1 MIGLWTGFVM
11 GLLGSF
17 HCVGMCGAIALSI
30 PMDLSTRLAL
40 IRDAVLY
47 NAGRVITYALIG
59 VLLGYFGETFFKS
72 GYQQWIAFE
81 LGILIVI
88 IYFLPSTLGNKFSRW
103 LGLSYLTMFI
113 RKGFSWLL
121 NRPSPTTFI
130 LIGMLNGLLPCGFVY
145 MAGAAA
151 ILANSI
157 TGGVLHMAGF
167 GLGTIPMMLATAV
180 SSQFI
185 SIKVRNA
192 IKGIRPYLA
201 VLLATLLILR
211 GLGLD
216 IPYISPKLPDPN
228 NKEAVYCHPMK

>member
-1 MIGLWTGFVM
+1 M

>member
-1 MIGLWTGFVM
+1 MIGLWSGFLM

-47 NAGRVITYALIG
+47 NSGRVITYTLIG

-88 IYFLPSTLGNKFSRW
+88 VYFLPGTLGSKFSRW
-103 LGLSYLTMFI
+103 LGLSYLTDFI
-113 RKGFSWLL
+113 KKGFSWLL
-121 NRPSPTTFI
+121 HRPSPATFV
-130 LIGMLNGLLPCGFVY
+130 LIGMLNGLLPCGFIY
-145 MAGAAA
+145 MAGATA
-151 ILANSI
+151 ILADSM
-157 TGGVLHMAGF
+157 TGGILHMTGF
-167 GLGTIPMMLATAV
+167 GMGTVPMMLATAI
-180 SSQFI
+180 SSRLI
-185 SIKVRNA
+185 SIKVRNT
-192 IKGIRPYLA
+192 IKGVRPYLA
-201 VLLATLLILR
+201 VLLATLFILR
-211 GLGLD
+211 GLGLG

-228 NKEAVYCHPMK
+228 QKEAIYCHPVK